1 MSTSRQLRLVGALTA
16 AGLLVAGCGG
26 GGDDKADDAPQTS
39 VSTTTEDGMTTPG
52 TTVELG
58 QPATVAYPAKIPDRD
73 PISTIEVTVT
83 GVKKGSVKDL
93 SQFTLPDRAKNSGVY
108 YVRADVQNVGDGNL
122 SGRSL
127 VLYGKASD
135 TLVVPPVTF
144 GSTFARCNYQPFGKN
159 FTQGKKAKVCM
170 VMLVPDKGTISEVQW
185 RGPDNAEPIS
195 WPAS

>member
-1 MSTSRQLRLVGALTA
+1 MRASKHLRFVGASLATV
-16 AGLLVAGCGG
+16 LLVAGCGG
-26 GGDDKADDAPQTS
+26 GDDKAGDTAESS

-52 TTVELG
+52 TALQLG
-58 QPATVAYPAKIPDRD
+58 QPATVAYPAKVPDRD

-108 YVRADVQNVGDGNL
+108 YVSAVVKNVGKGNL

-135 TLVVPPVTF
+135 TLVVPPVRF
-144 GSTFARCNYQPFGKN
+144 GSTFARCDYQPFGKN
-159 FTQGKKAKVCM
+159 FTQGKQTKVCM
-170 VMLVPDKGTISEVQW
+170 VMLVPDKGTISDVQW